1 MEKGLTYT
9 ENELGEK
16 DFLEREIRLIFFRDK
31 ISNTLVKVG
40 NKLLEKWK
48 KLVQWE
54 EDTIPFL
61 IEEPNTN
68 ESESN

>member
-1 MEKGLTYT
+1 MENGLTYT

-16 DFLEREIRLIFFRDK
+16 DFLEKEIRLIFFRDK
-31 ISNTLVKVG
+31 ISDTLVKVG
-40 NKLLEKWK
+40 NRLLQRWK

>member
-16 DFLEREIRLIFFRDK
+16 RLLEREIRFIFFRDK
-31 ISNTLVKVG
+31 ISNTLVKTS

>member
-16 DFLEREIRLIFFRDK
+16 RFLEREIRFIFFRDK
-31 ISNTLVKVG
+31 ISNTMVKAG
-40 NKLLEKWK
+40 NRLLEKWK

-61 IEEPNTN
+61 IEED

>member
-16 DFLEREIRLIFFRDK
+16 EYLEKEIKLIFFRDS

-40 NKLLEKWK
+40 NRLLEKWK

-54 EDTIPFL
+54 EDTVPFL